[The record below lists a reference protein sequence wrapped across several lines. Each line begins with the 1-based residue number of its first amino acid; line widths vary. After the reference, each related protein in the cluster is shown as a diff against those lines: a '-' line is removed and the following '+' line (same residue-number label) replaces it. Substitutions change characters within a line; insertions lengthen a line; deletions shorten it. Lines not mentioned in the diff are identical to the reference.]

1 MINCGTDDSILLT
14 LNAELLSEPEL
25 STSISADSGLSATQ
39 TAPAGFL
46 TLDSQPIQMNNP
58 SPPNIKTLNQFYL
71 FLFWCTQ

>member
-39 TAPAGFL
+39 LHHQGFSL
-46 TLDSQPIQMNNP
+46 LIHNP
-58 SPPNIKTLNQFYL
+58 FG
-71 FLFWCTQ
+71 CTTQVPQT